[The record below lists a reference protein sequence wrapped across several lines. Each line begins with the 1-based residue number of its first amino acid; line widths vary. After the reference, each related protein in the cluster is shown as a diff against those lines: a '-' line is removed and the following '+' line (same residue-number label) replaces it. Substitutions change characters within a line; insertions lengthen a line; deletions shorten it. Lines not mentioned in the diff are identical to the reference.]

1 MHVVR
6 FIPIK
11 KITKVSRPVDKPLII
26 AVAKRDSYQLAVG
39 EIKGVDK
46 ESEPGLA
53 TGVLPC
59 SVQLEQICVFP
70 GVVMDHPELL
80 GLLEL
85 DDH

>member
-46 ESEPGLA
+46 EPEPGRV
-53 TGVLPC
+53 TGLPC

-70 GVVMDHPELL
+70 GVEMDHPELL

-85 DDH
+85 DDN